1 MRAGEYFAPDGTTIG
16 RVENG
21 TGNVK
26 YCRPDGTP
34 AREYELKNGQVIRKR
49 MWWKDGSMQSDKEYR
64 DGQLNGLSIFCYPNG
79 KMQSKATVEQNAFVN
94 VV

>member
-1 MRAGEYFAPDGTTIG
+1 
-16 RVENG
+16 
-21 TGNVK
+21 
-26 YCRPDGTP
+26 
-34 AREYELKNGQVIRKR
+34 

-94 VV
+94 VVWYDQNGNVAAKPDVVKMAGNY